1 MKHRSN
7 RKKLNYPKRSKLEIL
22 PNNTSEA
29 HNCVSDDIYK
39 AKLQAA
45 FTFHQ
50 QGDLSQAESLYKEI
64 LRTQPAHFS
73 ALQLLASLTLQN
85 KYFIEAAVLFEK
97 ALKINPNHFI
107 SLINYAVALK
117 ELNRHED
124 AMTYYDK
131 AIAINPDY
139 THLYYNRGIA
149 LKELKRYEEALESY
163 DKAIS
168 LKSGYAEAYHNRANV
183 LTELKRY
190 EEALESYD
198 KAISIR
204 SDYFEA
210 YYNRGITLLELKRY
224 NEAVVS
230 LDQVIVLKS
239 DYASA
244 FYNRGNVL
252 HLLKRSHEALQSYDT
267 AIALNPH
274 YAEVFFNYGNVLYE
288 LQRFDEALVCY
299 DKAITLKV
307 DYAEAY
313 SNRGNMLQVL
323 KRYDEAMVCYD
334 KAIHLNHNYADP
346 YFNRGNLLQLLD
358 RSEEALA
365 SYEAAITLKAEYAE
379 AYTNRGNVLH
389 ELKRFDE
396 ALSSFDKAI
405 ALKPDYAEA
414 YSNRGNV
421 LQEFKRY
428 NEALESNEKAI
439 ALKADYV
446 EGYTNRGNV
455 LHELKRSEDALANY
469 DRAIALKP
477 DYAEAYSNR
486 GTLLQELKRYDEAL
500 VSYDQAIVLNPD
512 LAYLLGT
519 CCSAKMTVC
528 DWSNIKHYVG
538 QLVEKIERHEK
549 AITPFPLLA
558 LVDAVS
564 LQKEAALIYV
574 EEKCPSSHLLPEIS
588 KHARHDKIRIGYFS
602 ADFRSHAVARL
613 TAELYETHD
622 RSRFEITA
630 FSFGPNT
637 NDEMRKRIEAAFD
650 HFLDV
655 QNLSEIEI
663 AKLSRNMAIDIAV
676 DLGGFTALC
685 RNDIFALRSAP
696 IQVNY
701 LGYPGT
707 MGTDYH
713 DYIITDPIIIP
724 EGSQQYYTEKMVYL
738 PNSYQVNDTKC
749 QIADKV
755 FSREE
760 LGLPKDGFVFCCFN
774 NSYKITP
781 DSFDGWMRILMQV
794 EGSVLW
800 LLEDNPMVVCNLRK
814 EAVQRGVNAERLI
827 FAMRMPLPLHLSRHR
842 SADLFLDTLPYNA
855 HTTASDALWA
865 GLPLLT
871 CTGESFASRVA
882 TSLLNAIHLPELIT
896 LTQEKYESL
905 AIELATTPA
914 KLQEIRQKLQRN
926 RLMTPLFDT
935 IMFTRDIEEAY
946 KSIYERYQGDLPP
959 DHIFVKPY

>member
-414 YSNRGNV
+414 YS
-421 LQEFKRY
+421 
-428 NEALESNEKAI
+428 
-439 ALKADYV
+439 
-446 EGYTNRGNV
+446 NRGNV

>member
-396 ALSSFDKAI
+396 ALASFDKAI